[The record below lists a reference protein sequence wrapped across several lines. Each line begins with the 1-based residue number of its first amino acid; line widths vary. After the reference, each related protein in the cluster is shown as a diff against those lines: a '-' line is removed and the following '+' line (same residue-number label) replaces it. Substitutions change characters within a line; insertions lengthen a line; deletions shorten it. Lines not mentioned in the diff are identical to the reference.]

1 MPWETVLHLI
11 QSASVLVVAALLL
24 ALLGSRLDRHRL
36 ARSLVI
42 GLIFGVAGFL
52 SMAEPLE
59 ILPGVVLDAR
69 SVVIA
74 LSAGFGGII
83 GVTVTAVIVTAVRL
97 WIDAGAFPAVAG
109 IVATAIGG
117 ALYWFFAARDRPLKL
132 QDLLGLGLIA
142 SLLPLS
148 TLVLLPNETALFVT
162 RNVLPFTVP
171 INFAATLLVG
181 LLVLGDRQRRWA
193 LSSMRDAVARLQGVT
208 DNAPGMFFQQKISPD
223 GEPTLLFVSKG
234 VERLLGVSP
243 EDFVNDSIDL
253 MSGVPDAHKE
263 EVTAKLRDAALNS
276 TAWDLETPFHT
287 NNGSEIWVRGQAQPR
302 QDENG
307 QTLWEGF
314 LIDITAQ
321 KQAEQMKN
329 EFISTVSH
337 ELRTPLTSIRGSLGL
352 ITGGAAGE
360 LPPKAKTLLQIAQAN
375 SERLVRLIN
384 DILDMER
391 IESGRMPF
399 HLQRFD
405 LRHLVDQ
412 AVDANSGYFNEHSV
426 GWTIQDN
433 VPGAEI
439 LVDSDRFHQVMNNL
453 LSNAIKF
460 SPPGGEVS
468 ISLDPRPRGIRVSV
482 SDRGPGIPEAFKTR
496 IFGKFEQADS
506 SDTKQKGGT
515 GLGLSISKAIAERLG
530 GALSFESQ
538 VGQGTT
544 FYIDIPAVEQME
556 LPATP
561 VTKGWDRVL
570 VVEDDHDVARL
581 IKILLENEGIDC
593 DIAHGV
599 ASAKRL
605 IHENDYKAITLDIL
619 LAGESGIEL
628 FRDLRANKATEHL
641 PVVVISAIVDEA
653 RAAINGSALGVVDW
667 IQKPVDPERFGLAI
681 RKACQTSTGKPRIL
695 HIEDDLSVREVIAA
709 AIGDDVLID
718 GVTTSAE
725 ALERLAGNNYST
737 VILDLS
743 LPDGSGA
750 DLLPFIPTGT
760 AVIIFSAMDISDAL
774 KQSVTAALTKT
785 RTTEIDVAQVIRH
798 VMAESMSPRALGKMN
813 DIR

>member
-1 MPWETVLHLI
+1 MSFETVIHLI

-24 ALLGSRLDRHRL
+24 ALLGSRLDHRRTVKL
-36 ARSLVI
+36 LMV
-42 GLIFGVAGFL
+42 GLIFGIAGFL

-59 ILPGVVLDAR
+59 ILPGILLDAR

-74 LSAGFGGII
+74 LSAGFGGIV
-83 GVTVTAVIVTAVRL
+83 GVTVTAVIVIAVRL
-97 WIDAGAFPAVAG
+97 WTDAGAFTAVVG
-109 IVATAIGG
+109 IVVTAIGG
-117 ALYWFFAARDRPLKL
+117 ASYRYFAARHRPLKL
-132 QDLLGLGLIA
+132 KDLIALGLVA
-142 SLLPLS
+142 TVLPLS
-148 TLVLLPNETALFVT
+148 ALVLLPRETALFLMKD
-162 RNVLPFTVP
+162 VLPFTLP
-171 INFAATLLVG
+171 INFAATILIG

-193 LSSMRDAVARLQGVT
+193 LASMRDAVARLQGIT
-208 DNAPGMFFQQKISPD
+208 DNAPGMFFQQRISPE
-223 GEPTLLFVSKG
+223 GKPTLLFVSKG
-234 VERLLGVSP
+234 VERMLGVSP
-243 EDFVNDSIDL
+243 EDFVDGSIDP
-253 MSGVPDAHKE
+253 MSRVPDAYKD
-263 EVTAKLRDAALNS
+263 EVAAKLQDAALHS
-276 TAWDLETPFHT
+276 KAWDLETPYYT
-287 NNGSEIWVRGQAQPR
+287 SDGSEIWVRGQAQPR
-302 QDENG
+302 QDEHG
-307 QTLWEGF
+307 QMLWEGF

-360 LPPKAKTLLQIAQAN
+360 LPSKAKALLQIAQAN

-399 HLQRFD
+399 HIERYD
-405 LRHLVDQ
+405 LRQLIDQ
-412 AVDANSGYFNEHSV
+412 AVEANSGYFNEHSIS
-426 GWTIQDN
+426 WTVKDN
-433 VPGAEI
+433 APGAEV

-460 SPPGGEVS
+460 SPPGEKVS
-468 ISLDPRPRGIRVSV
+468 ISLDPQPKGIRVAV
-482 SDRGPGIPEAFKTR
+482 SDRGPGIPEAFR
-496 IFGKFEQADS
+496 SRMFGKFEQADS
-506 SDTKQKGGT
+506 SDTKRKGGT

-538 VGQGTT
+538 MGQGTT
-544 FYIDIPAVEQME
+544 FYVDVPVAEQIE
-556 LPATP
+556 LPAP
-561 VTKGWDRVL
+561 SVPEGWDRVL
-570 VVEDDHDVARL
+570 VVEDDHDVAKL
-581 IKILLENEGIDC
+581 IRTLLANEGIDC

-599 ASAKRL
+599 ASARRM
-605 IHENDYKAITLDIL
+605 IQENDYKAITLDIR
-619 LAGESGIEL
+619 LAGESGIDV

-681 RKACQTSTGKPRIL
+681 RKACQTSAGKPRIL
-695 HIEDDLSVREVIAA
+695 HIEDDSSVREVIAA
-709 AIGDDVLID
+709 ALGDDVLID
-718 GVTTSAE
+718 GVTTNAE
-725 ALERLAGNNYST
+725 ALEHLAGNNYST

-760 AVIIFSAMDISDAL
+760 EVIIFSAMDISDAL
-774 KQSVTAALTKT
+774 KERVTAALTKT
-785 RTTEIDVAQVIRH
+785 RTTELDVARVIRD
-798 VMAESMSPRALGKMN
+798 VMAKSMSPRPLEKT
-813 DIR
+813 

>member
-1 MPWETVLHLI
+1 MPFETVIHLI

-24 ALLGSRLDRHRL
+24 ALLGSRLDHRPVVRRL
-36 ARSLVI
+36 AI

-59 ILPGVVLDAR
+59 ITPGVIVDAR
-69 SVVIA
+69 SVVVA
-74 LSAGFGGII
+74 LSAGFSGII
-83 GVTVTAVIVTAVRL
+83 GVAATTIIVITVRLWIGGAGTVAGVAVIIVTAV
-97 WIDAGAFPAVAG
+97 
-109 IVATAIGG
+109 GG
-117 ALYWFFAARDRPLKL
+117 TLYWYFVTRHRQMTFRDLVALGFIAA
-132 QDLLGLGLIA
+132 
-142 SLLPLS
+142 LLPLS
-148 TLVLLPNETALFVT
+148 ALFLLPRETALFLLE
-162 RNVLPFTVP
+162 RVLTYSTP
-171 INFAATLLVG
+171 INFATTLLVG
-181 LLVLGDRQRRWA
+181 LLILGDRQRRWA
-193 LSSMRDAVARLQGVT
+193 LSSMEDAIARLQGVT
-208 DNAPGMFFQQKISPD
+208 DNAPGMFFQQKISPE
-223 GEPTLLFVSKG
+223 GKPTLVFVSKG

-243 EDFVNDSIDL
+243 EDFVNGSIDP
-253 MSGVPDAHKE
+253 MSRVPDAHKE

-276 TAWDLETPFHT
+276 TAWDLETPYYMS
-287 NNGSEIWVRGQAQPR
+287 NGSEIWVRGQAQPR
-302 QDENG
+302 QDADG
-307 QTLWEGF
+307 QTVWEGF

-360 LPPKAKTLLQIAQAN
+360 LPPKAKTLLQIAQSN

-399 HLQRFD
+399 HIQRYG
-405 LRHLVDQ
+405 LRNLIDQ
-412 AVDANSGYFNEHSV
+412 AVDANSGYFNEHGI
-426 GWTIQDN
+426 GWTVKDN
-433 VPGAEI
+433 ALGAEA

-468 ISLDPRPRGIRVSV
+468 ISLDPRAKGIRVSV
-482 SDRGPGIPEAFKTR
+482 SDRGPGIPEAFRTR

-544 FYIDIPAVEQME
+544 FYVDIPVAEQIE
-556 LPATP
+556 LPAP
-561 VTKGWDRVL
+561 LVTKGWDRVL

-581 IKILLENEGIDC
+581 IKILLQDEGIDC

-605 IHENDYKAITLDIL
+605 IHENDYKAITLDIR
-619 LAGESGIEL
+619 LAGESGIEV

-653 RAAINGSALGVVDW
+653 KAAINGSALGVVDW
-667 IQKPVDPERFGLAI
+667 IQKPVDPERFALAI
-681 RKACQTSTGKPRIL
+681 RKACQTSAGKPRIL

-709 AIGDDVLID
+709 AIGDDVSID

-760 AVIIFSAMDISDAL
+760 AVIIFSAMDIGDAL
-774 KQSVTAALTKT
+774 KQQVTAALTKT
-785 RTTEIDVAQVIRH
+785 RTTEIDVARVIRD
-798 VMAESMSPRALGKMN
+798 VMAKSMSQRTPEKT
-813 DIR
+813 

>member
-1 MPWETVLHLI
+1 MSFETVIHLI

-24 ALLGSRLDRHRL
+24 ALLGSNLDRKPL
-36 ARSLVI
+36 ARRLIV
-42 GLIFGVAGFL
+42 GLIFGIAGFL
-52 SMAEPLE
+52 SMADPLE
-59 ILPGVVLDAR
+59 ILPGMFLDAR
-69 SVVIA
+69 NVVIA
-74 LSAGFGGII
+74 LSAGFSGIV
-83 GVTVTAVIVTAVRL
+83 GVAVTAAIVIAVRFWL
-97 WIDAGAFPAVAG
+97 DAGAFTAVVG
-109 IVATAIGG
+109 IVITAIGG
-117 ALYWFFAARDRPLKL
+117 ASYRHFVARNRPLALK
-132 QDLLGLGLIA
+132 DLIALGLVA
-142 SLLPLS
+142 TVLPLS
-148 TLVLLPNETALFVT
+148 ALVLLPRETALFLMK
-162 RNVLPFTVP
+162 NVLPFTLP
-171 INFAATLLVG
+171 INFAATILIG

-193 LSSMRDAVARLQGVT
+193 LASMRDAVARLQGVT
-208 DNAPGMFFQQKISPD
+208 DNAPGMFFQQRISPE
-223 GEPTLLFVSKG
+223 GKPTLLFVSKG

-243 EDFVNDSIDL
+243 EDFVNGSINP
-253 MSGVPDAHKE
+253 MSRVPDAYRD
-263 EVTAKLRDAALNS
+263 EVTAKLREAALNS
-276 TAWDLETPFHT
+276 TAWDLETPYSMS
-287 NNGSEIWVRGQAQPR
+287 NGSEIWVRGQAQPR

-360 LPPKAKTLLQIAQAN
+360 LPPKANALLQIAQAN

-399 HLQRFD
+399 HIQRYG
-405 LRHLVDQ
+405 LRQLIDQ
-412 AVDANSGYFNEHSV
+412 AVEANSGYFNEHSI
-426 GWTIQDN
+426 GWTVTDN
-433 VPGAEI
+433 TAGAEV

-468 ISLDPRPRGIRVSV
+468 ISLAPQPKGIRVAI
-482 SDRGPGIPEAFKTR
+482 SDRGPGIPEAFR
-496 IFGKFEQADS
+496 SRMFGKFEQADS

-530 GALSFESQ
+530 GALSFESEM
-538 VGQGTT
+538 GQGTT
-544 FYIDIPAVEQME
+544 FYIDIPVAEQVE
-556 LPATP
+556 LPVP
-561 VTKGWDRVL
+561 SVPEGWDRVL

-581 IKILLENEGIDC
+581 IRILLANEGIDC

-599 ASAKRL
+599 ASARRM
-605 IHENDYKAITLDIL
+605 IQENDYKAMTLDIR
-619 LAGESGIEL
+619 LAGESGIDV
-628 FRDLRANKATEHL
+628 FRELRANKATEQL

-653 RAAINGSALGVVDW
+653 KAAINGSAFGVVDW

-681 RKACQTSTGKPRIL
+681 RKACQTSAGKPRIL
-695 HIEDDLSVREVIAA
+695 HIEDDPGVREVIAA
-709 AIGDDVLID
+709 ALGDDVLID

-725 ALERLAGNNYST
+725 ALEHLAGNNYST

-774 KQSVTAALTKT
+774 RESVTAALTKT
-785 RTTEIDVAQVIRH
+785 RTTEIDVARVIRD
-798 VMAESMSPRALGKMN
+798 VMANSVSPK
-813 DIR
+813 ISEKT

>member
-1 MPWETVLHLI
+1 MSFETVIHLI

-24 ALLGSRLDRHRL
+24 ALLGSRLDRRPL
-36 ARSLVI
+36 TRRLVI
-42 GLIFGVAGFL
+42 GLIFGIAGFL
-52 SMAEPLE
+52 SMAGPLE
-59 ILPGVVLDAR
+59 ILPGILLDAR

-74 LSAGFGGII
+74 LSAGFGGIV
-83 GVTVTAVIVTAVRL
+83 GVTVTAAIVIAVRL
-97 WIDAGAFPAVAG
+97 WIDSGALPGVVG
-109 IVATAIGG
+109 IVVTALGG
-117 ALYWFFAARDRPLKL
+117 ALYWYFTARHRPLKF
-132 QDLLGLGLIA
+132 QDLVALGLVA
-142 SLLPLS
+142 TLLPLP
-148 TLVLLPNETALFVT
+148 TLLLLPKETALLLVKDA
-162 RNVLPFTVP
+162 LPFTLP
-171 INFAATLLVG
+171 INFAATILMG

-193 LSSMRDAVARLQGVT
+193 LSSMKDAVERLQGVT

-223 GEPTLLFVSKG
+223 GKPTLLFVSKG

-243 EDFVNDSIDL
+243 EDFVNGSIDP
-253 MSGVPDAHKE
+253 MSRVPDAYKE
-263 EVTAKLRDAALNS
+263 EVTAKLRQAAVNS
-276 TAWDLETPFHT
+276 TAWDLETPYYMS
-287 NNGSEIWVRGQAQPR
+287 NGSEIWLRGQAQPR
-302 QDENG
+302 QDDNG

-399 HLQRFD
+399 HIQAYG
-405 LRHLVDQ
+405 LRHLIDQ
-412 AVDANSGYFNEHSV
+412 AVEANSGYFNEHSI
-426 GWTIQDN
+426 GWTIKDN
-433 VPGAEI
+433 APGAEV

-460 SPPGGEVS
+460 SPAGGDVS
-468 ISLDPRPRGIRVSV
+468 ISLDSRPKSIRVSV
-482 SDRGPGIPEAFKTR
+482 SDRGPGIPEAFRTR

-538 VGQGTT
+538 AGQGTT
-544 FYIDIPAVEQME
+544 FYVDVPIAEQIE
-556 LPATP
+556 LQAPL
-561 VTKGWDRVL
+561 VTEGWDRVL

-581 IKILLENEGIDC
+581 IKILLQDEGIDC

-605 IHENDYKAITLDIL
+605 IRENNYKAITLDIR
-619 LAGESGIEL
+619 LAGESGIEV

-667 IQKPVDPERFGLAI
+667 IQKPVDPERFALAI
-681 RKACQTSTGKPRIL
+681 RKACQTSAGKPRIL

-709 AIGDDVLID
+709 AIGDDVSID

-760 AVIIFSAMDISDAL
+760 AVIIFSAMDISEAL
-774 KQSVTAALTKT
+774 KQQVTAALTKT
-785 RTTEIDVAQVIRH
+785 RTTEIDVAKVIRD
-798 VMAESMSPRALGKMN
+798 VMAKSVASRTPEKT
-813 DIR
+813 

>member
-1 MPWETVLHLI
+1 MSFETVIHLI

-24 ALLGSRLDRHRL
+24 ALLGSRLDHRPVV
-36 ARSLVI
+36 RRIVV
-42 GLIFGVAGFL
+42 GFIFGIAGFL
-52 SMAEPLE
+52 SMAQPLE
-59 ILPGVVLDAR
+59 ILPGILLDSR

-83 GVTVTAVIVTAVRL
+83 GVAVTAAIVIAVRL
-97 WIDAGAFPAVAG
+97 WMDAGAIPALIG
-109 IVATAIGG
+109 IVVTATGG
-117 ALYWFFAARDRPLKL
+117 TLYWYFAARHRPLTLK
-132 QDLLGLGLIA
+132 DLVALGLVA
-142 SLLPLS
+142 TVLPLF
-148 TLVLLPNETALFVT
+148 TLVLLPRETALFLM
-162 RNVLPFTVP
+162 RDVLPLTLP
-171 INFAATLLVG
+171 INFTATLLVG

-193 LSSMRDAVARLQGVT
+193 LASMRDAVARLQGVT

-223 GEPTLLFVSKG
+223 GKPRLSFVSKG

-243 EDFVNDSIDL
+243 DDFVNGSIDP
-253 MSGVPDAHKE
+253 MSRVPDAYKE
-263 EVTAKLRDAALNS
+263 EVRAKLREAALNS
-276 TAWDLETPFHT
+276 TAWDLETPYYT
-287 NNGSEIWVRGQAQPR
+287 NSGSQIWVRGQAQPR

-399 HLQRFD
+399 HIQRFG
-405 LRHLVDQ
+405 LRSLIDQ
-412 AVDANSGYFNEHSV
+412 AIDANSGYFNEHGI
-426 GWTIQDN
+426 GWTVKDN
-433 VPGAEI
+433 APAAEV

-460 SPPGGEVS
+460 SPAGGEVS
-468 ISLDPRPRGIRVSV
+468 ISLDSQPKGIRVSV
-482 SDRGPGIPEAFKTR
+482 SDRGPGIPEAFRTR

-530 GALSFESQ
+530 GALSFESH

-544 FYIDIPAVEQME
+544 FYVDIPAAERIE
-556 LPATP
+556 PTP
-561 VTKGWDRVL
+561 PLANEGWDRVL
-570 VVEDDHDVARL
+570 VVEDDPDVARL
-581 IKILLENEGIDC
+581 IKILLQDEGIDC

-605 IHENDYKAITLDIL
+605 IHENDYKAITLDIR
-619 LAGESGIEL
+619 LAGESGIEV
-628 FRDLRANKATEHL
+628 FRHLRANKATEHL
-641 PVVVISAIVDEA
+641 PVVVVSAIVDEA
-653 RAAINGSALGVVDW
+653 KAAINGSALGVVDW

-681 RKACQTSTGKPRIL
+681 RKACQTSAGKPRIL
-695 HIEDDLSVREVIAA
+695 HVEDDPSVREVIAA
-709 AIGDDVLID
+709 AIGDDVSID
-718 GVTTSAE
+718 AVTTSAE

-774 KQSVTAALTKT
+774 EQRVTAALTKT
-785 RTTEIDVAQVIRH
+785 RTTEIDVARVIRD
-798 VMAESMSPRALGKMN
+798 VMAKSVSQRTPG
-813 DIR
+813 